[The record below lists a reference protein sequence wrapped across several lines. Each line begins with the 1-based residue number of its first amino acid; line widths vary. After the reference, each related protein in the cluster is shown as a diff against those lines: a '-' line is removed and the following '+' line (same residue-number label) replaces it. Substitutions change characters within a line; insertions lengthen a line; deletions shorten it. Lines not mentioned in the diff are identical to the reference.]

1 MTSEES
7 QLHYQNA
14 KERLELLQVLVGVE
28 DIVSTWNKAA
38 EEMQL
43 AGDYQDARELA
54 VKYKEEAKRA
64 EIEGK
69 EKIYRRS
76 LERMENYPGKAV
88 MCKLAKEEL
97 LKIQGYKDVEERL
110 EECSRLI
117 REAEARERRRKN
129 RKLVALIVIVA
140 LVLTGVVRY
149 ENMIYEKNQAAME
162 TEITD
167 TSKS

>member
-1 MTSEES
+1 MTSEEA

-43 AGDYQDARELA
+43 AGDYQDAAELA

-64 EIEGK
+64 ETEGK
-69 EKIYRRS
+69 EKIYQRA
-76 LERMENYPGKAV
+76 LERMENHPGKAV
-88 MCKLAKEEL
+88 MCKLAREEL
-97 LKIQGYKDVEERL
+97 LKIQEYKDAKERL

-117 REAEARERRRKN
+117 REAETKERRKKN
-129 RKLVALIVIVA
+129 GKLVVLIVIAVLALAGVA
-140 LVLTGVVRY
+140 HY